1 MDLNF
6 DMITAGLKK
15 SWDVF
20 MANIVAYLVGFLILF
35 IAGFFS
41 FLIIPLILLAPLAYG
56 FAYMAIKGLRGDKV
70 EIGDMF
76 IALKSVSL
84 FIRSW
89 MYLIIPF
96 IIFFIL
102 GICVTLISTVLAQIS
117 GALAFIFGLFMFL
130 VYLVLFIVMIP
141 ILFYS
146 IYIYIMTPSENV
158 IYAYKEGFAVFKANI
173 LMTIVAIIVVYIMA
187 IIPILGA
194 ILGGIFTAYVLKELK
209 PDLRDNS

>member
-1 MDLNF
+1 MDMNF
-6 DMITAGLKK
+6 DIITEGLKK

-20 MANIVAYLVGFLILF
+20 IANIVPYIVGVLILF
-35 IAGFFS
+35 IAGFLS

-96 IIFFIL
+96 VIFLVL
-102 GICVTLISTVLAQIS
+102 GICVALISMVLAQIS
-117 GALAFIFGLFMFL
+117 GILAALFSLFMVL
-130 VYLVLFIVMIP
+130 VYLVLAIILIP
-141 ILFYS
+141 IVFYS
-146 IYIYIMTPSENV
+146 LYIYIMTPSENV
-158 IYAYKEGFAVFKANI
+158 IYAYKEGFNVFKANI
-173 LMTIVAIIVVYIMA
+173 LMTIVVIIIVYIMS
-187 IIPILGA
+187 IIPILGT
-194 ILGGIFTAYVLKELK
+194 IMGGLFTVYMLKTFK
-209 PDLRDNS
+209 PDLIDNA